1 MEQHRLIILCWVKEV
16 RHKRV
21 YMYTVQVKITYGV
34 KIEGSGSSW
43 WRCKENNWNGAWW
56 ELLLLLVLCFLIWIF
71 VKIHLA
77 VNLGSMCLSVCVF
90 CLYEIFILKKQH
102 MGKYM
107 WVQSTEVWQSEF
119 WDQADKEGLVEEG
132 KFWDSAEK
140 CGWLNG
146 DRNKCVIY

>member
-1 MEQHRLIILCWVKEV
+1 MVLKLKVMVPLGRGVRKVTGMEHHESFCCFWCSV
-16 RHKRV
+16 
-21 YMYTVQVKITYGV
+21 
-34 KIEGSGSSW
+34 SW
-43 WRCKENNWNGAWW
+43 SE
-56 ELLLLLVLCFLIWIF
+56 FYF